1 MGRQGSGKP
10 PLVAERRGAAGGQQ
24 PPRKPAV
31 RRPAA
36 PPPPRGKGPI
46 RWLLGLPLALLRFVT
61 RIVWAVAWR
70 AGLAG
75 GALVGVWV
83 AVVASSLPPVTDV
96 VDGRA
101 RGSVTMLD
109 RWGETFAWR
118 GDQFGG
124 MITTEDVSPHLLDA
138 VIATEDRRFWWHPG
152 VDPQGVAG
160 AMRINLSE
168 GRRPW
173 SGNGGS
179 TITQQT
185 AKLLCLGRPF
195 DAEVWE
201 DEAAYEA
208 DCRRTTLMRKVQ
220 EAVYAMAMELRYSKE
235 EVLTIYL
242 NRAYLGAGTRGFE
255 AAAQRYFGHSASLVT
270 PAEAAMLAGL
280 LKAPSA
286 YAPTNDLQRSRDRA
300 NIVIGLMEEQ
310 GYLDAAQ
317 AEEAR
322 ANPAELSPQ
331 AAAGTGGAFADWVMD
346 SGPEFFTQDTTEDVT
361 IRTTLDPRIQAA
373 AEEAMA
379 YVFESQVR
387 AGSVA
392 EAAIVVMS
400 ADGAVRGMVGGRQAG
415 AGLFNR
421 ATQAQRQTG
430 SSFKPFVYAAALDL
444 GMSPL
449 DVIDDSPMCL
459 SIAGSGNWCPDNYDH
474 AFKGPI
480 TLTQALAES
489 RNIPAVEL
497 SEMVGRDSVR
507 NIAAQFGIEGDLA
520 LGPALALGASEST
533 LLEMT
538 GAYAG
543 ILNGGSAVLPYGLLD
558 LTLQGEEQPL
568 MGQGGGIR
576 ERVIQEMAARELTW
590 MMWRVVEDGTGQR
603 ARIPGWEI
611 AGKTGTTQGARDAWF
626 IGFSADYVTGVWMG
640 YDDNTPLTGV
650 TGGGLPADIWRE
662 TMTRVLEG
670 EVPRPLPMAPPAGGG
685 SGFVQPGGLLADGS
699 GQPYAQTGDPAVDAA
714 LEAAFGAPLPA
725 PGTGDSSE
733 DAVLDTLLSILGE

>member
-1 MGRQGSGKP
+1 MGRQGSGKS
-10 PLVAERRGAAGGQQ
+10 PLVADRRYGGGASRA
-24 PPRKPAV
+24 PRKPAP
-31 RRPAA
+31 RRAA
-36 PPPPRGKGPI
+36 ARPQKRRGPL
-46 RWLLGLPLALLRFVT
+46 RWLLGLLLAPFRWLLRVL
-61 RIVWAVAWR
+61 WAVAWR

-75 GALVGVWV
+75 GVALGLWVGLY
-83 AVVASSLPPVTDV
+83 AAQLPPVEEI

-101 RGSVTMLD
+101 RGSVTLLD
-109 RWGETFAWR
+109 RYGEVFAWR

-124 MITTEDVSPHLLDA
+124 MVTTSDVSPHLVDA
-138 VIATEDRRFWWHPG
+138 VIATEDRRFYWHPG
-152 VDPQGVAG
+152 VDPQGIAS
-160 AMRINLSE
+160 AIRINLSE
-168 GRRPW
+168 GRGPL

-195 DAEVWE
+195 DADVWE

-208 DCRRTTLMRKVQ
+208 DCRRTTLWRKVQ
-220 EAVYAMAMELRYSKE
+220 EAVYAMAMEVRYTKE
-235 EVLTIYL
+235 EILTIYL

-280 LKAPSA
+280 LKAPST
-286 YAPTNDLQRSRDRA
+286 YAPTGNLERARDRA
-300 NIVIGLMEEQ
+300 GVVIGLMEAQ

-317 AEEAR
+317 AQEAR
-322 ANPAELSPQ
+322 DNPAELAPQ
-331 AAAGTGGAFADWVMD
+331 AAARSGGSFADWVMD
-346 SGPEFFTQDTTEDVT
+346 SGPEYFTRETTEDVT

-373 AEEAMA
+373 AEEALA
-379 YVFESQVR
+379 SVFASQVR
-387 AGSVA
+387 AGSAA

-400 ADGAVRGMVGGRQAG
+400 ADGAVRAMVGGRQAG

-421 ATQAQRQTG
+421 ATQALRQTG

-444 GMSPL
+444 GMSPT
-449 DVIDDSPMCL
+449 DMIDDVPMCI

-474 AFKGPI
+474 EFKGRI
-480 TLTQALAES
+480 SLTQALAES

-497 SEMVGRDSVR
+497 SELVGRESVR
-507 NIAAQFGIEGDLA
+507 SIAAQFGIEGDLA

-543 ILNGGSAVLPYGLLD
+543 ILNGGSAVLPYGLID
-558 LTLQGEEQPL
+558 LTLQGEEETL
-568 MGQGGGIR
+568 MGQTGGIR
-576 ERVIQEMAARELTW
+576 ERVIREEAARQLTW
-590 MMWRVVEDGTGQR
+590 MMWRVVEEGTGER
-603 ARIPGWEI
+603 ARIPGWQI
-611 AGKTGTTQGARDAWF
+611 AGKTGTTQAARDAWF

-662 TMTRVLEG
+662 TMLRVLGPEA
-670 EVPRPLPMAPPAGGG
+670 PRPLPMAPPAGGG
-685 SGFVQPGGLLADGS
+685 GFFVNPNGILADGT
-699 GQPYAQTGDPAVDAA
+699 GQPYASTGDPVVDAA
-714 LEAAFGAPLPA
+714 LAEAFGQPSPA
-725 PGTGDSSE
+725 GSGDQGQ
-733 DAVLDTLLSILGE
+733 DAVLDALLSILSDE